1 MTVKKAFRVVR
12 ARDGK
17 LFSAIV
23 TLGPILNSVAAR
35 LYSEAHPIRFQ
46 QS

>member
-1 MTVKKAFRVVR
+1 MTVKKAYKGVRVR
-12 ARDGK
+12 NGK

-23 TLGPILNSVAAR
+23 TLAPILNAVAGR
-35 LYSEAHPIRFQ
+35 LHSEAHPIRFQ